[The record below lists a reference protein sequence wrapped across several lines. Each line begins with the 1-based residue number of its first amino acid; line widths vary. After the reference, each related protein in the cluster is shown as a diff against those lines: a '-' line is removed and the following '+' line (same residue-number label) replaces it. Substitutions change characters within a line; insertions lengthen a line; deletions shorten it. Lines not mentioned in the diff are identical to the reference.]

1 MDKNIT
7 IDSVA
12 TLNIVVVE
20 NLATVISL
28 IANSIVVVTVSL
40 AKSFPDISKIEV
52 FAGENYICLT
62 TVFNLI

>member
-7 IDSVA
+7 IDNVVA
-12 TLNIVVVE
+12 LNIVVVE
-20 NLATVISL
+20 NLATIISL
-28 IANSIVVVTVSL
+28 IAYFIIVATVSL
-40 AKSFPDISKIEV
+40 AKSFPDISIIEV